1 MCVWIYKG
9 CICVCMFSPTKMA
22 VLLYFP
28 EVFLGKSFPE
38 VNWSIPRAEPGPSGQ
53 MTLINN

>member
-28 EVFLGKSFPE
+28 EVFLGKNFPE
-38 VNWSIPRAEPGPSGQ
+38 VN
-53 MTLINN
+53 